1 MQPLLITMEKTY
13 HSKYGEMG
21 VSKNLRVF
29 KNPKM
34 TKHTIKNLKEL
45 EVFVA
50 QKKEFFNQE
59 KCYAFKG
66 DMGAG
71 KTTLIQM
78 LLQTLGVTNLQG
90 SPTYA
95 IVNQYAIEQT
105 QREYFHLDC
114 YRIKN
119 IDEAYD
125 LGLEELF
132 NEKKAIFIEWP
143 EKVIQFLP
151 EETVWISIHSESDN
165 TRTIILDY
173 EYRS

>member
-105 QREYFHLDC
+105 QRDYFHLDC

-132 NEKKAIFIEWP
+132 NEKKTIFIEWP
-143 EKVIQFLP
+143 EKIKRFLP
-151 EETVWISIHSESDN
+151 IDTIWVKLKINENHI
-165 TRTIILDY
+165 RTIEIAD